1 VVQWVLAQRKPM
13 ECRSAQQTQQKQWG
27 LLEQK
32 EVQNKSA
39 WTQLKQWGLLEQKE
53 VQSKSAS
60 KVRSQAQLVPT
71 VSL

>member
-1 VVQWVLAQRKPM
+1 LAQK
-13 ECRSAQQTQQKQWG
+13 
-27 LLEQK
+27 
-32 EVQNKSA
+32 
-39 WTQLKQWGLLEQKE
+39 TQLKQWGLLEKKE